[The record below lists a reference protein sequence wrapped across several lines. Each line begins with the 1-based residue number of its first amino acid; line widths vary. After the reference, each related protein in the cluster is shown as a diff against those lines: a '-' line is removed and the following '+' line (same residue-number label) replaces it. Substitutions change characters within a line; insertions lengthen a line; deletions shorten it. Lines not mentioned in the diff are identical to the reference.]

1 VLIKVVISPI
11 VVIFIKPQNNFLD
24 SSYNPFFERGGKFEI
39 RPMPLILPKLQPGL
53 CYNCLS
59 VSIIASNVSAIPSCS
74 MFLILPI
81 E

>member
-24 SSYNPFFERGGKFEI
+24 SSYNPDFAQGGKFEI
-39 RPMPLILPKLQPGL
+39 RPMPNILPKLQPGL
-53 CYNCLS
+53 CYSCLS
-59 VSIIASNVSAIPSCS
+59 VSIIASNVSAEPSS
-74 MFLILPI
+74 AMFLILPI